1 MQLDDE
7 KTHAYAALVEL
18 LEGNDCKVRLILG
31 AFHRSVGK
39 ALQRMECAAT
49 EGEWSLVRKLAHRMA
64 IGCRQIGEERMADML
79 VVEAE
84 AAIEHARYDAAA
96 DSGAF
101 CRSFGN
107 ARRELIEVLDRAAAY
122 ASAIDLKSVA

>member
-1 MQLDDE
+1 MQSDDE

-18 LEGNDCKVRLILG
+18 LEGDDRKVGLILG

-39 ALQRMECAAT
+39 TLQRVECAAI
-49 EGEWSLVRKLAHRMA
+49 EGEWSLVRKLVHRMA
-64 IGCRQIGEERMADML
+64 ISCRQIGEERMADML

-84 AAIEHARYDAAA
+84 GAIERARYDAAA
-96 DSGAF
+96 DPGTF

-107 ARRELIEVLDRAAAY
+107 ARRELIDVLDRAAAY